1 MRKFTPHF
9 LNDDNFEKRP
19 MEVHIFEICC
29 ACEFFLVDYCEKY
42 KIPIPTKIQKLHSNA
57 KKLKAGEEKFE
68 QLDQVRLALIPIV
81 YCHFVSLYRVK
92 MIKPYK
98 AITPLGQ
105 DYKDPLKNFY
115 TKKPIVKAPEPK
127 LYKRLKQILP
137 KNLDILVDNQ
147 GKIEVSLWF
156 PPTKKRVDTL
166 DYYLETKRF
175 KKLRDKLAPD
185 RKKNYIDWTV
195 EPFVFIDSEIAH
207 DIAIKLFL
215 ENHYKK

>member
-1 MRKFTPHF
+1 
-9 LNDDNFEKRP
+9 

-57 KKLKAGEEKFE
+57 KKLKAGEVKFE

-115 TKKPIVKAPEPK
+115 TKKPIVKGPEPK

-147 GKIEVSLWF
+147 GRIEVSLWF
-156 PPTKKRVDTL
+156 DARKKRSHDL
-166 DYYLETKRF
+166 NYYLERKRAQ
-175 KKLRDKLAPD
+175 KLKDKWDDD
-185 RKKNYIDWTV
+185 RLNSHMDSKI
-195 EPFVFIDSEIAH
+195 EPFIFIDSEMAL
-207 DIAIKLFL
+207 DIAIFLFL
-215 ENHYKK
+215 ENN